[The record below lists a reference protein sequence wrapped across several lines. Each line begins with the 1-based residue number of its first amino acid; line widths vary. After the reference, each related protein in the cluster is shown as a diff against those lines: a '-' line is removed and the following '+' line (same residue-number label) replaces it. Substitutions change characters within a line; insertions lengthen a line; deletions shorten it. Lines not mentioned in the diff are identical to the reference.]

1 MVSQETGQAQEGLW
15 CLEKELRW
23 GGSMKTYPEEKL
35 TRVRQAIQVSFKSLG
50 IVGKFG
56 SEAGN

>member
-1 MVSQETGQAQEGLW
+1 
-15 CLEKELRW
+15 
-23 GGSMKTYPEEKL
+23 MKTYPEEKL
-35 TRVRQAIQVSFKSLG
+35 TRVRQDIQVSFKSLG